1 MSPSVTLG
9 AKIIG
14 EEAAKREAR
23 NMNNGMGGGSIVL
36 GPAFDLKPAEEPE
49 DPPETFTLLQAEQ
62 LLEKDPAAW
71 VRVLKAEGA
80 RATVRKSIAK
90 AVLKATEGQVDED
103 DEALLPVD
111 VYESLKRVVAGT
123 R

>member
-1 MSPSVTLG
+1 
-9 AKIIG
+9 
-14 EEAAKREAR
+14 
-23 NMNNGMGGGSIVL
+23 MNNGNGGGSIVL

-49 DPPETFTLLQAEQ
+49 AVESFTLLQAEQ
-62 LLEKDPAAW
+62 LLAKEPAAW

-90 AVLKATEGQVDED
+90 AVLKATEGQLDED
-103 DEALLPVD
+103 EESLLPVD